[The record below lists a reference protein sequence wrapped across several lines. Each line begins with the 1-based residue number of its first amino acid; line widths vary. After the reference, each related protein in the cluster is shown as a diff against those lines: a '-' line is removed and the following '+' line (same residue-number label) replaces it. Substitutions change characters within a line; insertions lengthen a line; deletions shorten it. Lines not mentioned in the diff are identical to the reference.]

1 MLQLIDR
8 AADVLD
14 TLASDDGLQLKDIA
28 SRTALNKATLCNILK
43 SLQSHGFVEQQ
54 ANGGYSI
61 GPAIVRLAQNRLTR
75 TTLTGIASQ
84 FARRLSEATG
94 ESTVVSTLVKNEI
107 LVIAKHDGN
116 QSLVVNTALADN
128 LALYRT
134 ASGKVLVANLSDA
147 NRLALVRR
155 RGLPSEDEWANAQT
169 PKTFAAACAAV
180 RAAGVYAMEL
190 FDRQAFALAAPVF
203 RSDASAAAALGML
216 IPAVRFKGNDKKI
229 ASQAI
234 ADCADRM
241 SATLKLSAAEDIQ

>member
-8 AADVLD
+8 AAAVLD
-14 TLASDDGLQLKDIA
+14 TLASGDGLQLKDIA

-54 ANGGYSI
+54 ADGGYSI
-61 GPAIVRLAQNRLTR
+61 GPAVVRLAQNRLAR
-75 TTLTGIASQ
+75 TTLTGIASR

-94 ESTVVSTLVKNEI
+94 ESTVVSTLAQYEI

-116 QSLVVNTALADN
+116 HSLVVNTALADS

-134 ASGKVLVANLSDA
+134 ASGKVLVSHLSD
-147 NRLALVRR
+147 NDRQALVRR
-155 RGLPSEDEWANAQT
+155 RGLPAKDEWPDAQT
-169 PKTFAAACAAV
+169 SKTFVAACAAV

-203 RSDASAAAALGML
+203 RSDSSVAAALGML
-216 IPAVRFKGNDKKI
+216 IPAIRFNGNDKKI
-229 ASQAI
+229 AIQAI

-241 SATLKLSAAEDIQ
+241 SATLKLSAGENIA